1 MLKNCIEKSEDPR
14 GRSFAS
20 LVWLCNL
27 ELQTGRQFFKSSRHL
42 YGYVISNFKQVDSFS
57 SLRQFV
63 RCQVIEIRNERVS
76 VFAVICLVNIRF
88 CLACLECLKVKCD
101 VEFLKIHK
109 ECKTNIYIFTKQT
122 LRGLRSLDEHC

>member
-1 MLKNCIEKSEDPR
+1 MEDLLR
-14 GRSFAS
+14 
-20 LVWLCNL
+20 NL
-27 ELQTGRQFFKSSRHL
+27 YGMQP
-42 YGYVISNFKQVDSFS
+42 GYVISNFKEVINSFS
-57 SLRQFV
+57 NLRQFI
-63 RCQVIEIRNERVS
+63 RSQVIEMRNKRVS